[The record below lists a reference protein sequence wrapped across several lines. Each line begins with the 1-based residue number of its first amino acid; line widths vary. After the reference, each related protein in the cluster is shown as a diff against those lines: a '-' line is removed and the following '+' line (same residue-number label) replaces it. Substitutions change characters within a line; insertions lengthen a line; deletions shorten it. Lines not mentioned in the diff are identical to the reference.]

1 MIRVAETDADKQAC
15 FDLRRQVFVG
25 EQGVTEAEEVD
36 GLDPEATHVLLR
48 VGDTPIGTMR
58 LRIVEGMGKVERVCV
73 SPDHRSDG
81 HGADL
86 IRWAIGYFRK
96 GEKVKGVKLGAQVR
110 AIGFYEA
117 LGFEAY
123 GPEYLDARIPHR
135 DMRVLFS

>member
-1 MIRVAETDADKQAC
+1 
-15 FDLRRQVFVG
+15 
-25 EQGVTEAEEVD
+25 
-36 GLDPEATHVLLR
+36 
-48 VGDTPIGTMR
+48 MR
-58 LRIVEGMGKVERVCV
+58 ALTAL
-73 SPDHRSDG
+73 
-81 HGADL
+81 GAFG
-86 IRWAIGYFRK
+86 RWAAFFGYFRK